1 MNPTAAAPNSGIKLH
16 ATEKPGEPKRPR
28 KEPRRW
34 GWGAG
39 GQIGADSPMV
49 AWNRPRIRTTSDDRA
64 SRGRV
69 GELGKLG
76 RREGKGAE
84 TSHQPSWDAEEPMVE
99 EVENPFIYEGEGVKI
114 GSLCVDFR
122 WHTTPFLVAQLL
134 FSFFRVLFVSYGPH
148 VFAN

>member
-1 MNPTAAAPNSGIKLH
+1 
-16 ATEKPGEPKRPR
+16 
-28 KEPRRW
+28 
-34 GWGAG
+34 
-39 GQIGADSPMV
+39 
-49 AWNRPRIRTTSDDRA
+49 
-64 SRGRV
+64 
-69 GELGKLG
+69 LGKLG